1 MGRFIAI
8 MSTLLL
14 FLTAAGYLYRLTP
27 YTYTDEDNAFADES
41 AAAMLALMERIACE
55 GNALQKQS
63 PGQAVDIY
71 WEGQYEFNRLKHAA
85 LFYKGA
91 MAEDFVYALDL
102 AEAWCKYA
110 ADAADNP
117 YDAKARLAAEQ
128 RLAAARAEFRAI
140 IAKEYR

>member
-1 MGRFIAI
+1 MGRFIVSLLII
-8 MSTLLL
+8 MVL
-14 FLTAAGYLYRLTP
+14 LTAAGYLYRLTP

-41 AAAMLALMERIACE
+41 AGAMLALMERIARE
-55 GNALQKQS
+55 GAALQARS
-63 PGQAVDIY
+63 PGRAADIY

-91 MAEDFVYALDL
+91 LAEDFVYALDL

-117 YDAKARLAAEQ
+117 ADAKARRLAEQ
-128 RLAAARAEFRAI
+128 RFAAARAEFRAI
-140 IAKEYR
+140 IDKEYR